1 MSVDYLAVETLNL
14 FCWGLFVCVG
24 FGCFVLVF
32 FLLGGGSGL
41 IGDFGGVK
49 GSRWGCDFSFVC
61 LYFLQ

>member
-1 MSVDYLAVETLNL
+1 MLGLVVL
-14 FCWGLFVCVG
+14 FW
-24 FGCFVLVF
+24 F

-41 IGDFGGVK
+41 IGDFGRVK